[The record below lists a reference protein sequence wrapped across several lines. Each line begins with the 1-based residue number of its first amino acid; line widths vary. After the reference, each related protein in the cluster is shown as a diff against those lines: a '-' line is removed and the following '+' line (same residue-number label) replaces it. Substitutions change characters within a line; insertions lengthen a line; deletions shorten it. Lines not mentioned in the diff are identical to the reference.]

1 VEPLLLAAG
10 AFAADGDL
18 SLALLLV
25 LVAACATTGD
35 CIGYAVG
42 RRLGYAALERHGRR
56 VGVSPARLGSAN
68 RFLLRWTG
76 PGVFITRWLL
86 TPLGVPVNLLA
97 GATRFPLVTFLVFD
111 AAGETLW
118 AAIYLVLGYEF
129 GANWT
134 VALQGIESVPIG
146 LVLLLVGLVALA
158 VGVWLLLRSRR
169 GQTVVTVTPEPEA

>member
-1 VEPLLLAAG
+1 
-10 AFAADGDL
+10 
-18 SLALLLV
+18 
-25 LVAACATTGD
+25 
-35 CIGYAVG
+35 
-42 RRLGYAALERHGRR
+42 GRR
-56 VGVSPARLGSAN
+56 VGISPARLGSAN

-97 GATRFPLVTFLVFD
+97 GATRFPLLTFLVFD

-118 AAIYLVLGYEF
+118 AAIYLLLGYEF

-146 LVLLLVGLVALA
+146 LVLLLVGVVALA
-158 VGVWLLLRSRR
+158 AGFWLLLRMRR
-169 GQTVVTVTPEPEA
+169 GRAAQVAAPRRDVQPPAPRQVVE